1 MGENAMSFDNAA
13 LQGIKLEAERL
24 GVEWQAL
31 AAVAQ
36 VESGGRPLW
45 DGLCPIRI
53 EGHYFDKRLTGAAQ
67 KAAREQ
73 GLAAPKAGVVKNPGK
88 MADRY
93 AMLKRMTAI
102 DEGAAL
108 ESCSWG
114 LGQVM
119 GAHWKKLGYPNVQN
133 LATEARESV
142 SGQVRLM
149 GRYIESFGLDKELK
163 AKNWAGFALKY
174 NGKNY
179 KVNKYD
185 VKMAEA
191 YEEFLYG
198 SIKETKSTI
207 KSDDIIER
215 GDKGPEVGEL
225 QRRLAELGYYNGAID
240 AIFGGGTEMAVMDFQ
255 RDAQIQVDGRAGPHT
270 EAMLKTWNT
279 SKKKEAKS
287 EGRAQVVYVNQ
298 HAIRNRPSTA
308 YLEVT
313 LATAVYDVY
322 GPDYQAQ
329 IFSGGQ
335 PRKGT
340 PGQRTGSVRHDDY
353 GEGGRALDAYIL
365 NKKGKKLEGLELAK
379 LGQYWLAMKYG
390 GCGLEMAVGGIHLD
404 EWKKPPTGGGMLWTY
419 PYSDGKPWGAQARK
433 MLVDGSDGRK
443 PPLYKP

>member
-1 MGENAMSFDNAA
+1 
-13 LQGIKLEAERL
+13 
-24 GVEWQAL
+24 
-31 AAVAQ
+31 
-36 VESGGRPLW
+36 
-45 DGLCPIRI
+45 
-53 EGHYFDKRLTGAAQ
+53 
-67 KAAREQ
+67 
-73 GLAAPKAGVVKNPGK
+73 
-88 MADRY
+88 
-93 AMLKRMTAI
+93 
-102 DEGAAL
+102 
-108 ESCSWG
+108 
-114 LGQVM
+114 
-119 GAHWKKLGYPNVQN
+119 
-133 LATEARESV
+133 
-142 SGQVRLM
+142 M

-335 PRKGT
+335 PRKARSQVRRSHSRLKNNGWM
-340 PGQRTGSVRHDDY
+340 GSMR
-353 GEGGRALDAYIL
+353 RLAIL
-365 NKKGKKLEGLELAK
+365 
-379 LGQYWLAMKYG
+379 
-390 GCGLEMAVGGIHLD
+390 
-404 EWKKPPTGGGMLWTY
+404 
-419 PYSDGKPWGAQARK
+419 RK
-433 MLVDGSDGRK
+433 
-443 PPLYKP
+443 